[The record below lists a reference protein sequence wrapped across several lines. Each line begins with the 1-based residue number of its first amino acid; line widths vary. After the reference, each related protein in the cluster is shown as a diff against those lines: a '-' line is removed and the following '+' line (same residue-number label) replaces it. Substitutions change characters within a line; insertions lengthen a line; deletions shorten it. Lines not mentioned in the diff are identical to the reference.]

1 MNKNDVIEHINYL
14 IKRLS
19 VQSDPAKVWKLKQII
34 HAYEHKLKLM
44 EEVG

>member
-14 IKRLS
+14 IRVLNTCG
-19 VQSDPAKVWKLKQII
+19 DPAKVWKLKQII